1 MDSFWLNDAAI
12 SIYSED
18 GRHTFN
24 LIGRNLGDEIVII
37 TGGAAPG
44 RIATRSGGSS
54 LLQDQAVT
62 TQNGRTMTFQ
72 YKYRM

>member
-1 MDSFWLNDAAI
+1 MEIINILATFLI
-12 SIYSED
+12 STI
-18 GRHTFN
+18 
-24 LIGRNLGDEIVII
+24 LILISQKIFISKKYVDKI
-37 TGGAAPG
+37 TG
-44 RIATRSGGSS
+44 RSSHKVIATRSGGSS

>member
-18 GRHTFN
+18 GRHSFN

-44 RIATRSGGSS
+44 RIANKNRRFISSSRSGCNY
-54 LLQDQAVT
+54 T
-62 TQNGRTMTFQ
+62 KWKKR
-72 YKYRM
+72 